1 MRRCVQARA
10 PGWRQVQVHSLIVV
24 QVPGTLHRAGGQL
37 NRQPVIGHRNPGRE
51 DSVGG
56 RVSQF
61 VGDVREVRLFGARSD
76 RGFDGLHQVEV
87 VGCGR

>member
-1 MRRCVQARA
+1 
-10 PGWRQVQVHSLIVV
+10 
-24 QVPGTLHRAGGQL
+24 
-37 NRQPVIGHRNPGRE
+37 
-51 DSVGG
+51 
-56 RVSQF
+56 VSQF